1 MELKMVPL
9 AKSLKLFKRSA
20 PAGKTKSSP
29 ATGATLPTQLVVVCQ
44 KLLKR
49 LCPFHTR
56 VAPRPSFC
64 HPSQVQKTKMVKRIL
79 GLIVVDWLLV
89 AKKYWKIKN
98 IWRVTGS

>member
-29 ATGATLPTQLVVVCQ
+29 ASGATSPTQLVVVCQ

-56 VAPRPSFC
+56 VAPRAPFC
-64 HPSQVQKTKMVKRIL
+64 QPNKVQKRRLMKRIL
-79 GLIVVDWLLV
+79 GFIVVES
-89 AKKYWKIKN
+89 AFGSKKGFEN
-98 IWRVTGS
+98 QAEPT